1 MSIQEIVNQ
10 TEQIFNKQQTA
21 FKIQFSFGFILR
33 HIETGEFRYFIP
45 ARNLTLLE
53 RPFLIKNMSS
63 IRRLKKKLE
72 DIPLQDIL
80 HGQRDNTKWRLFY
93 LTNLPISVF
102 KTSYL
107 LGAAET
113 RLPDY
118 ILATQNIRT
127 LTKNTKGNYYRDNLC
142 AFRCLSMYLNGGKV
156 MEKPPRPTLGHSCNT
171 SGMQVSRLKTIRN

>member
-1 MSIQEIVNQ
+1 MSNLFPTRRELYVHRNIEHGQTGHGKSVIPPNITDQKLQNVFKANSKFIFEDNAEDDVQSTINIPLQNDVCIQEIVNQ
-10 TEQIFNKQQTA
+10 AEQIFNKQQTA

-72 DIPLQDIL
+72 DISLQDFL

-93 LTNLPISVF
+93 LTNF
-102 KTSYL
+102 
-107 LGAAET
+107 
-113 RLPDY
+113 RL
-118 ILATQNIRT
+118 
-127 LTKNTKGNYYRDNLC
+127 
-142 AFRCLSMYLNGGKV
+142 
-156 MEKPPRPTLGHSCNT
+156 
-171 SGMQVSRLKTIRN
+171 

>member
-10 TEQIFNKQQTA
+10 AEQIFNKQQTA

-53 RPFLIKNMSS
+53 RPFLIKNMTS

-72 DIPLQDIL
+72 DISLQDFL

-93 LTNLPISVF
+93 LTNLRISVF
-102 KTSYL
+102 KTGLHFSQSKYKSSDHKHKGEL
-107 LGAAET
+107 LQRQLMRVKVSKHVFKWGE
-113 RLPDY
+113 R
-118 ILATQNIRT
+118 
-127 LTKNTKGNYYRDNLC
+127 
-142 AFRCLSMYLNGGKV
+142 NGK
-156 MEKPPRPTLGHSCNT
+156 KPPKPTLAHSCNT
-171 SGMQVSRLKTIRN
+171 SGMQVSRLKTIRD